1 MNTFGTH
8 LVMNLLRDCVVVII
22 IIIVITTGAITIGV
36 VGVVGATVV
45 EYVSKS
51 V

>member
-1 MNTFGTH
+1 
-8 LVMNLLRDCVVVII
+8 MNLLRDCVVVII
-22 IIIVITTGAITIGV
+22 IIIVITSGAITI
-36 VGVVGATVV
+36 GVVGATVV